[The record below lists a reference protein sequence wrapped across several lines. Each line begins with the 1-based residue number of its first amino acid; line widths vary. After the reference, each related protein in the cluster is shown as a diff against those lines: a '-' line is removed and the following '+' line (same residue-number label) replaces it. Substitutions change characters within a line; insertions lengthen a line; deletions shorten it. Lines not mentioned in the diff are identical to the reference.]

1 MDKNTIIGFVLIAAV
16 LFGYSWFTKPT
27 PEQLQELQRRNDS
40 IAQVEQKKLEEIQL
54 MAQVDVSWAIH
65 ENV

>member
-27 PEQLQELQRRNDS
+27 PEQLQELQRRNDPLLRLNRKNWKRYNK
-40 IAQVEQKKLEEIQL
+40 AK
-54 MAQVDVSWAIH
+54 W
-65 ENV
+65 

>member
-40 IAQVEQKKLEEIQL
+40 IAQVEQKKITNTEQIQCF
-54 MAQVDVSWAIH
+54 
-65 ENV
+65 

>member
-40 IAQVEQKKLEEIQL
+40 IAQVEQKKLEEIQ
-54 MAQVDVSWAIH
+54 QSQW
-65 ENV
+65 